1 MNIEQRY
8 VVLDVETT
16 GLRSKEDDLLSVSIY
31 KPDTRKLYNRFL
43 PLELQ
48 AEIPA
53 SAAAINGITQQM
65 LENQVPITQAEVNWL
80 IETFELGSREILT
93 YGSIDERFIK
103 NYFKRHA
110 LHGFEIMT
118 FVNFKR
124 DIISSGF
131 SENVTKD
138 NLCMLYGIKGVNR
151 QHSSAND
158 CLLEWELFKRISGK
172 KLFVT
177 DGKVFEM
184 NSDYIVPVSYLRTH
198 YNLRYYLPNLPKVE
212 IELKEV
218 KRFAFKSEEIRRQFP
233 GYLIGEAI
241 EHQLNTM
248 VKAARIDSTDFLIAN
263 KSKLNY
269 IGRLP
274 EMPDMIPVDLNDDGT
289 VAAVRKKD
297 EDIINDLNAATE
309 KLKRLLRPAANYIK
323 KEIFDGRKI
332 NTQELV
338 VNRDAN
344 VLALCDL
351 STENAVLEIK
361 SNFSMQATQFSD
373 QLYYEANG
381 RKCYLLQVD
390 WRRSF
395 EEVQLVISEV
405 QFTLKE
411 NLGAGGK
418 HALQYR
424 WEKFQKKIKSDTIQV
439 IEFVDTRTDVEL
451 RCTVCENEWKTT
463 CVKIVNNPRCPF
475 CNHFNPQNNKS
486 KKDPQVKVRLTEEEK
501 RERRK
506 LRYITKVAEL
516 SGNTIKVLQ
525 YTGAK
530 DSALFECSKCG
541 HTWKMRA
548 DKLTTRAYCPACKK
562 QE

>member
-172 KLFVT
+172 K
-177 DGKVFEM
+177 
-184 NSDYIVPVSYLRTH
+184 
-198 YNLRYYLPNLPKVE
+198 
-212 IELKEV
+212 
-218 KRFAFKSEEIRRQFP
+218 
-233 GYLIGEAI
+233 
-241 EHQLNTM
+241 
-248 VKAARIDSTDFLIAN
+248 
-263 KSKLNY
+263 
-269 IGRLP
+269 
-274 EMPDMIPVDLNDDGT
+274 
-289 VAAVRKKD
+289 
-297 EDIINDLNAATE
+297 
-309 KLKRLLRPAANYIK
+309 
-323 KEIFDGRKI
+323 
-332 NTQELV
+332 
-338 VNRDAN
+338 
-344 VLALCDL
+344 
-351 STENAVLEIK
+351 
-361 SNFSMQATQFSD
+361 
-373 QLYYEANG
+373 
-381 RKCYLLQVD
+381 
-390 WRRSF
+390 
-395 EEVQLVISEV
+395 
-405 QFTLKE
+405 
-411 NLGAGGK
+411 
-418 HALQYR
+418 
-424 WEKFQKKIKSDTIQV
+424 
-439 IEFVDTRTDVEL
+439 
-451 RCTVCENEWKTT
+451 
-463 CVKIVNNPRCPF
+463 
-475 CNHFNPQNNKS
+475 
-486 KKDPQVKVRLTEEEK
+486 
-501 RERRK
+501 
-506 LRYITKVAEL
+506 
-516 SGNTIKVLQ
+516 
-525 YTGAK
+525 
-530 DSALFECSKCG
+530 
-541 HTWKMRA
+541 
-548 DKLTTRAYCPACKK
+548 
-562 QE
+562 